1 MGMLIPLHRVT
12 ALPSCGGSCNQG
24 RGPCDCGIGALTE
37 ADLDRHEAKRLDV
50 LRYPRTLAEA
60 FPDVRAAAIEIHR
73 RPGLVR
79 QLVDTV
85 RAAWRDAFRWGW

>member
-37 ADLDRHEAKRLDV
+37 ADLDRNIADRYGCPTTR
-50 LRYPRTLAEA
+50 RYPRSTAEA
-60 FPDVRAAAIEIHR
+60 FPDVRAAAVEVHR
-73 RPGLVR
+73 RPGLVER
-79 QLVDTV
+79 LINYVWSK
-85 RAAWRDAFRWGW
+85 A